1 MRSEQNRTGPK
12 CANVQLLKKG
22 SCNLRTIKIL
32 FFNTIILL
40 LSSVI
45 LQIINM
51 FFSIFISNTIGEEA
65 VGVFSL
71 VMSVYT
77 FGITLASAG
86 INISATRV
94 VSEELACNN
103 EIGAKQAT
111 KRCLFFSL
119 IFGICASL
127 IFFFLADFIT
137 IHCLHSRIS
146 KNVIYLICIALP
158 FISMSSAVN
167 GYFTAVRRV
176 YKNAIAKFGEEFV
189 KIFFTAI
196 LLKSFMPDG
205 IDYACY
211 SLILADVISEVTSFL
226 HLYYLYLR
234 DKHSSPIESRYKDLD
249 SYNKR
254 ILRITIPVAL
264 TSYLR
269 SGLSTAKQLIIPF
282 SLQKSGMNSSNSL
295 IAYGI
300 VNGMAMPIIMFP
312 VSLIISFSS
321 LLVPEFSR
329 CYTQEKYS
337 KIKLISVIILTCTLI
352 FAIIIA
358 ILIFIFA
365 DNLSMWIYHK
375 SEIAKY
381 LRILSPLVIVMYL
394 DIVIDSI
401 LKGLDAQVDVMAVNI
416 FDCLVSISFIY
427 FLVPIL
433 GFSGYIISIFISEI
447 INFSLSGYKLLR
459 ILKKFDLKPNLKM
472 RKTEPVPNAQ

>member
-1 MRSEQNRTGPK
+1 MKT
-12 CANVQLLKKG
+12 LK
-22 SCNLRTIKIL
+22 L
-32 FFNTIILL
+32 FIFNTLILL
-40 LSSVI
+40 MSSII
-45 LQIINM
+45 LQIIGM
-51 FFSIFISNTIGEEA
+51 FFNIYISNTIGEEA

-71 VMSVYT
+71 VMSVYL

-94 VSEELACNN
+94 VAEELACNN
-103 EIGAKQAT
+103 EVGAKKAA
-111 KRCLFFSL
+111 KRCIFFSL
-119 IFGICASL
+119 VFGICASL
-127 IFFFLADFIT
+127 IFFICSDFIVEK
-137 IHCLHSRIS
+137 CLHNRIS

-158 FISMSSAVN
+158 SISMSSAVN

-176 YKNAIAKFGEEFV
+176 YKNAIAKFFEEFV
-189 KIFFTAI
+189 KIICTAF

-211 SLILADVISEVTSFL
+211 SLILADVISEVLSFV
-226 HLYYLYLR
+226 YLYILYIF
-234 DKHSSPIESRYKDLD
+234 DKRKGLLESRFRDID

-269 SGLSTAKQLIIPF
+269 SGLSTLKQLIIPS

-312 VSLIISFSS
+312 VILVTSFSG

-329 CYTQEKYS
+329 FHIEKNYK
-337 KIKLISVIILTCTLI
+337 KIRNISSIVLIGTFI
-352 FAIIIA
+352 FSIIIA
-358 ILIFIFA
+358 ISVFVFA
-365 DNLSMWIYHK
+365 NNLSVALYNKI
-375 SEIAKY
+375 EIAKY
-381 LRILSPLVIVMYL
+381 LRILSPLIVIMYL

-401 LKGLDAQVDVMAVNI
+401 LKGLDAQVSVMAINV
-416 FDCLVSISFIY
+416 FDCIVSIGFIY

-447 INFSLSGYKLLR
+447 IDFTLSGYKLLK
-459 ILKKFDLKPNLKM
+459 ILQKC
-472 RKTEPVPNAQ
+472 

>member
-1 MRSEQNRTGPK
+1 M
-12 CANVQLLKKG
+12 
-22 SCNLRTIKIL
+22 RTIKIL

-40 LSSVI
+40 LSSII

-71 VMSVYT
+71 VMSVYM

-86 INISATRV
+86 INISTTRV

-103 EIGAKQAT
+103 ELGAKNIA
-111 KRCLFFSL
+111 KRCLLFSL
-119 IFGICASL
+119 IFGIGASL
-127 IFFFLADFIT
+127 IFFLLADFIT
-137 IHCLHSRIS
+137 SRCLHSRIS

-176 YKNAIAKFGEEFV
+176 YKNAVAKFGEEFV
-189 KIFFTAI
+189 KIFCTAI
-196 LLKSFMPDG
+196 FLKSFMPDG
-205 IDYACY
+205 IDYACF

-234 DKHSSPIESRYKDLD
+234 DKRGALVESRYKDLD

-269 SGLSTAKQLIIPF
+269 SGLSTVPY

-312 VSLIISFSS
+312 VSLVISFST

-337 KIKLISVIILTCTLI
+337 KIKVISAIILIGT
-352 FAIIIA
+352 FMFSIIIS
-358 ILIFIFA
+358 ILIFVFS
-365 DNLSMWIYHK
+365 NQLSNWIYHRA
-375 SEIAKY
+375 EIAKY
-381 LRILSPLVIVMYL
+381 LRILSPLVIIMYL

-401 LKGLDAQVDVMAVNI
+401 LKGLDAQVNVMGINI
-416 FDCLVSISFIY
+416 FDCLVSIAFIY

-447 INFSLSGYKLLR
+447 IDFSLSGYTLLK
-459 ILKKFDLKPNLKM
+459 ILKSLGSENSIKP
-472 RKTEPVPNAQ
+472 

>member
-1 MRSEQNRTGPK
+1 M
-12 CANVQLLKKG
+12 
-22 SCNLRTIKIL
+22 
-32 FFNTIILL
+32 
-40 LSSVI
+40 SSII
-45 LQIINM
+45 LQIIGM
-51 FFSIFISNTIGEEA
+51 FFNIYISNTIGEEA

-71 VMSVYT
+71 VMSVYL

-94 VSEELACNN
+94 VAEELACNN
-103 EIGAKQAT
+103 EIGAKKAA
-111 KRCLFFSL
+111 KRCIFFSL
-119 IFGICASL
+119 VFGICASL
-127 IFFFLADFIT
+127 IFFIYSDFIVEK
-137 IHCLHSRIS
+137 CLHNRIS

-158 FISMSSAVN
+158 SISMSSAVN

-176 YKNAIAKFGEEFV
+176 YKNAIAKFFEEFV
-189 KIFFTAI
+189 KIICTAF

-211 SLILADVISEVTSFL
+211 SLILADVISEVLSFV
-226 HLYYLYLR
+226 YLYILYIF
-234 DKHSSPIESRYKDLD
+234 DKRKGLLESRFRDID

-269 SGLSTAKQLIIPF
+269 SGLSTLKQLIIPS

-312 VSLIISFSS
+312 VILVTSFSG

-329 CYTQEKYS
+329 FHIEKNYK
-337 KIKLISVIILTCTLI
+337 KIRNISSIVLIGTFI
-352 FAIIIA
+352 FSIIIA
-358 ILIFIFA
+358 ILVFA
-365 DNLSMWIYHK
+365 FANNLSVALYNKI
-375 SEIAKY
+375 EIAKY
-381 LRILSPLVIVMYL
+381 LRILSPLIIIMYL

-401 LKGLDAQVDVMAVNI
+401 LKGLDAQVSVMAINV
-416 FDCLVSISFIY
+416 FDCIVSIGFIY

-447 INFSLSGYKLLR
+447 IDFTLSGYKLLK
-459 ILKKFDLKPNLKM
+459 ILQKC
-472 RKTEPVPNAQ
+472 

>member
-1 MRSEQNRTGPK
+1 MKT
-12 CANVQLLKKG
+12 LK
-22 SCNLRTIKIL
+22 L
-32 FFNTIILL
+32 FIFNTLILL
-40 LSSVI
+40 FSSII
-45 LQIINM
+45 LQIIGM
-51 FFSIFISNTIGEEA
+51 FFNIYISNTIGEEA

-71 VMSVYT
+71 VMSVYL

-103 EIGAKQAT
+103 EAGAKRAAQ
-111 KRCLFFSL
+111 RCLFFSL
-119 IFGICASL
+119 FFGTCASI
-127 IFFFLADFIT
+127 IFFLGTDFIVT
-137 IHCLHSRIS
+137 HCLHDRIS
-146 KNVIYLICIALP
+146 QKVIYLICIALP

-176 YKNAIAKFGEEFV
+176 YKNAIAKFFEEFV
-189 KIFFTAI
+189 KIVCTAI
-196 LLKSFMPDG
+196 LLKSLMPDG

-211 SLILADVISEVTSFL
+211 SLILADVISEVLSFI
-226 HLYYLYLR
+226 YLYILYKF
-234 DKHSSPIESRYKDLD
+234 DKRKKLLESRYKDLD

-269 SGLSTAKQLIIPF
+269 SGLSTVKQLIIPL

-300 VNGMAMPIIMFP
+300 VNGMAMPITMFP
-312 VSLIISFSS
+312 VILVTSFSG

-329 CYTQEKYS
+329 FHIEKNYK
-337 KIKLISVIILTCTLI
+337 KIRSISFIVLTGTLI
-352 FAIIIA
+352 FSIIIS
-358 ILIFIFA
+358 ILIFAFA
-365 DNLSMWIYHK
+365 NNLSLALYNKI
-375 SEIAKY
+375 EIAKY
-381 LRILSPLVIVMYL
+381 LRILSPLIVVMYL

-401 LKGLDAQVDVMAVNI
+401 LKGLDAQVSVMAINV
-416 FDCLVSISFIY
+416 FDCVVSIAFIY

-447 INFSLSGYKLLR
+447 IDFTLSGWKLLK
-459 ILKKFDLKPNLKM
+459 ILQKS
-472 RKTEPVPNAQ
+472 